1 MAGLIS
7 CKSCGNQVSPS
18 APHCPKCGAV
28 VREPNTLE
36 YHEKQKCYL
45 VGLIAIITV
54 LYLLVD
60 WIEDTF
66 GKFPKLF

>member
-1 MAGLIS
+1 MALIK
-7 CKSCGNQVSPS
+7 CKSCSNEVSPY

-36 YHEKQKCYL
+36 YHEKQKGYL
-45 VGLIAIITV
+45 VRLIVIIIAV
-54 LYLLVD
+54 YLLVH
-60 WIEDTF
+60 WLESIF